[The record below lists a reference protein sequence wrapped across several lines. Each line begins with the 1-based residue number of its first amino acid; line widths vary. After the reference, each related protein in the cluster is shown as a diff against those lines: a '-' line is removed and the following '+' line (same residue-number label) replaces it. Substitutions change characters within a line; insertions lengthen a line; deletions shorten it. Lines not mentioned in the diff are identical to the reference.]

1 MSVLSTL
8 LATRCAA
15 CSAATALPLSLFLLL
30 ADLAAGGQ
38 LILVLLD
45 ARGHVTRGF
54 LKLTTVSYLAIA
66 LLAALVL
73 LTAPLSAYQRRY
85 GWPGAWTTAVHVAFL
100 AYVAATA
107 WYAVGLFRQR
117 APDLRARTVA
127 GLAAAA
133 CVLAIAGLLG
143 ALAGSPAGAGS
154 IALAFLA
161 TAIAVGAV
169 TTGMLLG
176 HWYLVTPTLT
186 AAPLQWTIG
195 LLFLVLTI
203 QALAYPAALT
213 ATGAEAGL
221 GGVVRDYSV
230 VSALWAL
237 AGVAMPLVAVGLAW
251 LTCRLRSFMST
262 TGLLYLAMASVLGS
276 QILGAQLFLLVA
288 AG

>member
-1 MSVLSTL
+1 
-8 LATRCAA
+8 
-15 CSAATALPLSLFLLL
+15 
-30 ADLAAGGQ
+30 

-45 ARGHVTRGF
+45 ARGQVTRGF

-73 LTAPLSAYQRRY
+73 VAAPLSAYQRHY
-85 GWPGAWTTAVHVAFL
+85 GWPGAWTQSVHVTFL
-100 AYVAATA
+100 TFLAATA
-107 WYAVGLFRQR
+107 WYSVGLFRHDAGNR
-117 APDLRARTVA
+117 RARLAA
-127 GLAAAA
+127 GLTAAV
-133 CVLAIAGLLG
+133 CVLAIVGLLG
-143 ALAGSPAGAGS
+143 ALAGSPVGAGAIG
-154 IALAFLA
+154 LAFLA

-176 HWYLVTPTLT
+176 HWYLVTPALT
-186 AAPLQWTIG
+186 SAPLQWTIS

-203 QALAYPAALT
+203 QAIAFPAALSA
-213 ATGAEAGL
+213 ATTGESSGL
-221 GGVVRDYSV
+221 IRVVRDYSV
-230 VSALWAL
+230 VSVLWAL

-276 QILGAQLFLLVA
+276 QILGAELFLLVA